1 METLYP
7 VCRYLQGLALRTFA
21 DYEVQGKENVP
32 PMGPLMVVSNHMS
45 YVDPSVLSAAIPRRL
60 RFLAKDSIFRGF
72 PISHLLRAYGA
83 HPLNRKSADVVG
95 IRWARAQLNKHSAV
109 VIFPEGT
116 RNGGSLIVGK
126 PGVAGLIQM
135 TGATILPVGITG
147 TERLGMLLRVVN
159 PTGKIT
165 VNIGN
170 PFSLP
175 TIAGRITSDL
185 MQSMT
190 DIIMERISALLPENF
205 RGVYPMKSRRK
216 GSK

>member
-7 VCRYLQGLALRTFA
+7 VCRYFQKLSLRAFS
-21 DYEVQGKENVP
+21 DYKVVGKENVP
-32 PMGPLMVVSNHMS
+32 PMGPLVVVSNHMS

-60 RFLAKDSIFRGF
+60 RFLAKDSVFRGF

-83 HPLNRKSADVVG
+83 HPINRESADVVA
-95 IRWARAQLNKHSAV
+95 IRWARAQLIKDSAL

-126 PGVAGLIQM
+126 HGVAGLIRM

-175 TIAGRITSDL
+175 TVEGRLNSAL

-190 DIIMERISALLPENF
+190 DIIMERISALLPKSY
-205 RGVYPMKSRRK
+205 RGVYEMKPSSERPF
-216 GSK
+216 